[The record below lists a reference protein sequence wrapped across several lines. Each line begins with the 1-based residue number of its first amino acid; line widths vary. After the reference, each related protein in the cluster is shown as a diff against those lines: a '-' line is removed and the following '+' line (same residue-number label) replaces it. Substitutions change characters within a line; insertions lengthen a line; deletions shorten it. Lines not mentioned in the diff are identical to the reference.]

1 MQKTALFLALFM
13 LVCAQAPANPICE
26 KSPEQ
31 ARADAIDFLK
41 QKYPDRYTQVR
52 PLLKHMMQDYQAICQ
67 LPEDPGSR
75 NLLQELQ
82 EFYPDFIKILR
93 QYRARTGYCPEGE
106 NCRDQPGRNS
116 PRKDVYIPSW
126 VW

>member
-1 MQKTALFLALFM
+1 MLKATLLVALSLL
-13 LVCAQAPANPICE
+13 LCGQAFANPICE
-26 KSPEQ
+26 KGKEQ
-31 ARADAIDFLK
+31 ARSDAIAFLK
-41 QKYPDRYTQVR
+41 QKYPDRYSQVS
-52 PLLKHMMQDYQAICQ
+52 PLLKHMMQDYRSICEI
-67 LPEDPGSR
+67 PEDPRSLR
-75 NLLQELQ
+75 ILQEL
-82 EFYPDFIKILR
+82 EKHYPDFIKIMR